1 MQAKQDHSQSCVF
14 EYTETREVVC
24 NACTCGMDDS
34 EPSEEGEGNDLWNIS
49 HFLKCLLFDFIRIQ
63 SVLES
68 ISGKF
73 YHSNILIN
81 VNIKKS

>member
-34 EPSEEGEGNDLWNIS
+34 EPSEEGEGNDL
-49 HFLKCLLFDFIRIQ
+49 
-63 SVLES
+63 
-68 ISGKF
+68 
-73 YHSNILIN
+73 
-81 VNIKKS
+81 